1 MRGSRTPSPG
11 TCVTAMRLLRDVAAG
26 GCRRELKGGEW
37 LRREHRRVD
46 ARAHL
51 RVAHDMFA
59 GFGAEAFAE
68 RARRELLATGETVR
82 RRTVQTVDELTAQ
95 EAQIAQLARDGQT
108 NPQIGAQCSSAR
120 ARSSGT

>member
-1 MRGSRTPSPG
+1 VDARVTNTFSRHLRYSL
-11 TCVTAMRLLRDVAAG
+11 MRLLRDVSAG

-37 LRREHRRVD
+37 LQREHRRVD

-51 RVAHDMFA
+51 RVARDMFA

-68 RARRELLATGETVR
+68 RARRELLAKGETVR

-95 EAQIAQLARDGQT
+95 EAQIAQLARDG
-108 NPQIGAQCSSAR
+108 
-120 ARSSGT
+120 